1 MCCWHVAGETQTVG
15 RALAACDEV
24 THCYERSVAPEFP
37 YNLFA
42 MVHAR
47 SPDEAAAAFGRLEA
61 ATGLSGG
68 VMLVSTKEH
77 KKTSM
82 TFFAD

>member
-1 MCCWHVAGETQTVG
+1 
-15 RALAACDEV
+15 
-24 THCYERSVAPEFP
+24 
-37 YNLFA
+37 

-47 SPDEAAAAFGRLEA
+47 SSAEAAAAFSRLES

-82 TFFAD
+82 TFFADDGHLSGT